1 MSEEQKEEE
10 EGDRK
15 GAHSDNN
22 LSKVHQV
29 MKDNDLPFY
38 HSTEK
43 SQDKEEESD

>member
-1 MSEEQKEEE
+1 MSEEQEKKEEE
-10 EGDRK
+10 KK

-43 SQDKEEESD
+43 TQDEEEESD